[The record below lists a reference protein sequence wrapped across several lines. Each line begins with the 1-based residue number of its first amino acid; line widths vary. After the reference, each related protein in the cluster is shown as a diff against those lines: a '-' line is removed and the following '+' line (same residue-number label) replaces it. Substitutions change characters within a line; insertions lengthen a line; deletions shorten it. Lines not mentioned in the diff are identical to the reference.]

1 MIDHVTVE
9 KGYEAALG
17 AALGDDLE
25 APIDPSAPMRW
36 AGAAIDAA
44 DPALPDGVR
53 AARRVTCKAP
63 QRSWRDVWRRS
74 A

>member
-1 MIDHVTVE
+1 MLDDTTVT

-25 APIDPSAPMRW
+25 APIDPSSPMRW
-36 AGAAIDAA
+36 AGAAIEPD
-44 DPALPDGVR
+44 DPKLPEGVEPLRQHVHAPPSLR
-53 AARRVTCKAP
+53 AA
-63 QRSWRDVWRRS
+63 SSRS